1 MIKHLIRT
9 AFFFFLRLRL
19 QLVLGERFHYFS
31 KVSQIHQIKT
41 WTEIVVNHLV
51 GVVTITWKFVWNNLL
66 ADLVWSPRRQIHI
79 MTPSML
85 SLVQTKASIVE
96 EETHWYGVSL
106 RGRYARVSQSKAI
119 KHKYIGLSYKSWE
132 FLHHCFS
139 AWIILLL
146 TLLRNNSSF
155 LSYECSF
162 FSYLDWKLLIN
173 IEPLHAQQKTLRV
186 WKTWLIAVD
195 D

>member
-1 MIKHLIRT
+1 M
-9 AFFFFLRLRL
+9 
-19 QLVLGERFHYFS
+19 
-31 KVSQIHQIKT
+31 
-41 WTEIVVNHLV
+41 NHLV

-66 ADLVWSPRRQIHI
+66 ADLVWSPRRQILI

-139 AWIILLL
+139 EWIILLL

-162 FSYLDWKLLIN
+162 FFLSGLEIVDKYRAPSRPAKN
-173 IEPLHAQQKTLRV
+173 IEGLENLTDCS
-186 WKTWLIAVD
+186 WWLTILVDNFPSQYQCTFCWGNYHIIIHEAVKVR
-195 D
+195 